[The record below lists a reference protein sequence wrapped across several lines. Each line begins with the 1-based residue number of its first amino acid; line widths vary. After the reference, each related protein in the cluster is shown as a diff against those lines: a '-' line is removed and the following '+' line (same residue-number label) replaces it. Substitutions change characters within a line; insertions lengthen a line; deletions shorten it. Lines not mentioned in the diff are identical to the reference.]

1 MPDRLTDAQWREL
14 RKRMEDLFFSRVHAE
29 PTVKPAAL
37 AGYLLMLMDRI
48 DGLEGQ
54 LREGK
59 Q

>member
-1 MPDRLTDAQWREL
+1 MPDRLTDAQWRQL
-14 RKRMEDLFFSRVHAE
+14 RQRMEHIANGGPQPEIR
-29 PTVKPAAL
+29 PAAL

-48 DGLEGQ
+48 DGLEEQ